1 MLLDT
6 FFYINHLET
15 IAPQHYRISVA
26 LEPEHPVYAGHF
38 PGNPVV
44 PGVCSLQMIV
54 ECAGEA
60 LGYPVTMIQ
69 APVIKFLEIMRPT
82 PDRELVIDIETNDE
96 LMLKATITSGERK
109 VASCRMKMKKMNV
122 YGIERGK

>member
-6 FFYINHLET
+6 FYYINHLET
-15 IAPQHYRISVA
+15 VAPHHYRISVA

-54 ECAGEA
+54 ECTGKA
-60 LGYPVTMIQ
+60 LGYAVAMIQ
-69 APVIKFLEIMRPT
+69 APVVKFLEVVRPAT
-82 PDRELVIDIETNDE
+82 DRRLVITIQTNDE
-96 LMLKATITSGERK
+96 LTVKATITSGERN
-109 VASCRMKMKKMNV
+109 VVSCKMKMKRMN
-122 YGIERGK
+122 GIWN